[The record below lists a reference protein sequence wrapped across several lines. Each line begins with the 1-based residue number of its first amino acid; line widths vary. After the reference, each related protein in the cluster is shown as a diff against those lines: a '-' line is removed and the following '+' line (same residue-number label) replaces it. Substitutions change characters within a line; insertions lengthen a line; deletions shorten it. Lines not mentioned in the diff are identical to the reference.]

1 MIRSRVLFPAVAALV
16 AAESQLPSASADI
29 FQFDLIGRSGPGM
42 RFDNEN
48 TTAIGSATGGEI
60 GAGIFYDDVIN
71 LLTVNVG
78 WGSGNGFTDLTGP
91 VTVAHIHQAP
101 NALLTSTGPVIVN
114 MDGATPGFNNSPT
127 NGGWFGTTVTLTPAQ
142 ELSLFAGVLYLNAHT
157 AVNPSGELRGNMV
170 VIPAPASL
178 SLLALAGL
186 VGARR
191 RRR

>member
-1 MIRSRVLFPAVAALV
+1 MIRYRVLVPAVAALV
-16 AAESQLPSASADI
+16 AAGSQVPSASAAVI
-29 FQFDLIGRSGPGM
+29 QFDLIGRSGPGM
-42 RFDNEN
+42 RWDNEN
-48 TTAIGSATGGEI
+48 PSSNSTATGGEI
-60 GAGIFYDDVIN
+60 GAGIFFDDITN
-71 LLTVNVG
+71 ILTVNVG

-101 NALLTSTGPVIVN
+101 NALLTSNGPVIIN

-127 NGGWFGTTVTLTPAQ
+127 NGGWFGTTVVLTPAQ
-142 ELSLFAGVLYLNAHT
+142 EISLLQGVLYLNAHT
-157 AVNPSGELRGNMV
+157 ALNGPGELRGNMV
-170 VIPAPASL
+170 QIPAPASL